1 MVSEDSEPTD
11 VVPTITPLQQ
21 EALDNIRATL
31 GLNAGDVPPDNLL
44 PPDPVVPKRRR
55 GRPRK
60 HPISETGTTVPEL
73 AAEEAARTGTPLPPA
88 KLGRRDEKEVSERI
102 TNMFMGATGIASQAK
117 PYLAMTE
124 EEAKAIADPLSSYL
138 VRNAETI
145 PVAQQILE
153 NYDLLAIVLGVL
165 AYTVRIYRDRA
176 EELAEQRANN
186 QPANGLPSE
195 SFIDRI
201 TQSANSA
208 ESGQEERSNG
218 FVSAPYG

>member
-1 MVSEDSEPTD
+1 MVSEDND
-11 VVPTITPLQQ
+11 VPTITPLQ
-21 EALDNIRATL
+21 EETLNNIRQTL
-31 GLNAGDVPPDNLL
+31 GLTEDDVPPENLL
-44 PPDPVVPKRRR
+44 PPAPVAPIKRKR

-60 HPISETGTTVPEL
+60 HPVSETGTTVPEL

-88 KLGRRDEKEVSERI
+88 KLGKRDEKEVSERI
-102 TNMFMGATGIASQAK
+102 TNMLMGGTGIASQAK
-117 PYLAMTE
+117 SYLAMTE

-176 EELAEQRANN
+176 DELAEQRTTRNTA
-186 QPANGLPSE
+186 PSGGLPSE

-201 TQSANSA
+201 TQSANSP

-218 FVSAPYG
+218 FISAPYG